1 MTAQTETTVARPT
14 RSRSARQILVGL
26 AVSAFLIG
34 FTLWSAKQVDF
45 SFGVIWNLPSNS
57 LWGRFFPPNWSALDE
72 RVRAAFIETF
82 RIAILATFMGCLI
95 AIPISFAMSRLTAPN
110 KFVYYVSK
118 GIMNVVRT
126 IPDLFWAKIL
136 VVAVGIALGALAG
149 TIALTIFSVSVMVKL
164 FSETIDA
171 ADPGALEAAQAAG
184 AKHMP
189 AVRVGVFPEVLPN
202 YVAYALYIFE
212 LNIRASLVLGL
223 VGAGGI
229 GQIIDTKK
237 SFFLW
242 ADIMAIVL
250 VMFVVVLVL
259 EQISVVLRRRLV

>member
-1 MTAQTETTVARPT
+1 MLTAVA
-14 RSRSARQILVGL
+14 V
-26 AVSAFLIG
+26 VAFLVV
-34 FTLWSAKQVDF
+34 FTIWSAKQVNF
-45 SFGVIWNLPSNS
+45 SFSVIWTMPSNA
-57 LWGRFFPPNWSALDE
+57 LWEKAFPPNWSFLNDK
-72 RVRAAFIETF
+72 VWAAFIETF
-82 RIAILATFMGCLI
+82 RIAILATFFGCLI
-95 AIPISFAMSRLTAPN
+95 AIPISFWMSRLTAPN
-110 KFVYYVSK
+110 NYVYYVSK
-118 GIMNVVRT
+118 SIMNVVRT

-149 TIALTIFSVSVMVKL
+149 TIALTIFSISVMVKL

-171 ADPGALEAAQAAG
+171 ADPGALEAAQATG
-184 AKHMP
+184 AKHTP

-229 GQIIDTKK
+229 GQIIDTQK
-237 SFFLW
+237 SFFGW
-242 ADIMAIVL
+242 ANIMAIVA
-250 VMFVVVLVL
+250 VMFVVVLIL